1 MKEILISV
9 GILGSLILVA
19 YFLPFDPCSEIM
31 QKTIVIAKVFLAL
44 GVILAAFQFYFNQQ
58 QLKNNNSWNKSQL
71 AITEINKINT
81 KLEPSIKKLR
91 KELEYGERKEPYKV
105 SELHDKFGKF
115 EDNGKK
121 FVFYKNDENKNDEN
135 KKFSDGRDIKDT
147 IINLLNNFEYIATG
161 VNLGIFDETVTK
173 KLWKSKLVYAYKMF
187 ENYINHLRIEHDW
200 KNVYIEMEKL
210 AKKWEKEN

>member
-115 EDNGKK
+115 ENNGKK
-121 FVFYKNDENKNDEN
+121 FVFYKNDEN

-161 VNLGIFDETVTK
+161 INLNIFDEEVVK
-173 KLWKSKLVYAYKMF
+173 KLWKSKLPYAYKMF
-187 ENYINHLRIEHDW
+187 ESYINHLRTEHGW
-200 KNVYIEMEKL
+200 GNVYVEMENL
-210 AKKWEKEN
+210 IKKWEKES